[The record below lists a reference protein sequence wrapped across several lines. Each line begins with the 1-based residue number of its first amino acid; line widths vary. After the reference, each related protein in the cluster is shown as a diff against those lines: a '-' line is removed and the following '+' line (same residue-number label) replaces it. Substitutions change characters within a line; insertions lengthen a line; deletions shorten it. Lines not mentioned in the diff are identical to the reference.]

1 VPNWENL
8 TKDFERGEWENV
20 DLLCLLQNVLGTP
33 NIFGKGYL
41 GPYSPAKFHPIDPP
55 PTVGAGEFS
64 NISTLEEGAK
74 RAPTFKETASDIDA
88 RIMPQDTGIANI
100 WYKGVKRSISPLSV
114 GRASAKLKQNF
125 VDF

>member
-1 VPNWENL
+1 MPNWENL

-41 GPYSPAKFHPIDPP
+41 GPYSSAKFH
-55 PTVGAGEFS
+55 TLTRRVGAREIFKYFR
-64 NISTLEEGAK
+64 NLYRVQKT
-74 RAPTFKETASDIDA
+74 APTFEETVNNIDA
-88 RIMPQDTGIANI
+88 EIVPRDTGIANI
-100 WYKGVKRSISPLSV
+100 WYTGVKCSTSPLSIDR
-114 GRASAKLKQNF
+114 GPANLKQNI